1 MQVDILVNNAGLALG
16 IAAVTEQKCE
26 VISPLLEH
34 ELHCFSYLTHGSYTS
49 WGPPVYRIANVE
61 NVHYHPIAVSIVLCE
76 TFVETQSNVH

>member
-34 ELHCFSYLTHGSYTS
+34 
-49 WGPPVYRIANVE
+49 
-61 NVHYHPIAVSIVLCE
+61 
-76 TFVETQSNVH
+76 